1 MEENKKGFIAWVKA
15 HKKHLFM
22 AGISVTAIIGII
34 IGLKNKEAIKEVWE
48 SLENSLS
55 KTPKNLP
62 ESISIVQTA
71 PPL

>member
-34 IGLKNKEAIKEVWE
+34 IGLKNKEAIK
-48 SLENSLS
+48 
-55 KTPKNLP
+55 
-62 ESISIVQTA
+62 
-71 PPL
+71 